1 MQSKMT
7 ILIWNDENHYT
18 VLTKEITMKRFIFAF
33 VLVIS
38 IFGLTGCP
46 GEPVEPETN
55 TWAYPIAEEDI
66 IKMWAKGASNGD
78 VYLFTL
84 KRGETG
90 YLKTEHQISGYT
102 LFDYDTSFAVVPV
115 YTSTVNNYYFP
126 IDAPLLNSSDY
137 EQFID
142 EVQNHPAVIG
152 DYDYRVDI
160 PGHEEEVEQ
169 LWDLFHKLD
178 DFYMAHSGNPAPP
191 LMAN

>member
-1 MQSKMT
+1 
-7 ILIWNDENHYT
+7 
-18 VLTKEITMKRFIFAF
+18 MKRFIFAF

-55 TWAYPIAEEDI
+55 TWTYPVAEEDI
-66 IKMWAKGASNGD
+66 IKMWAKGVGNN
-78 VYLFTL
+78 VFLYVL

-90 YLKTEHQISGYT
+90 YLKTEQQIAGYNMLVYGET
-102 LFDYDTSFAVVPV
+102 FIVTPF
-115 YTSTVNNYYFP
+115 YTSTVDHYYYP
-126 IDAPLLNSSDY
+126 IDVPEFNCSDY

-178 DFYMAHSGNPAPP
+178 DFYMTHSGNPAPP
-191 LMAN
+191 LMAE